1 MGASGSVSIRTN
13 GVAAAASSVES
24 VTVTLRGLPA
34 AIEESVYVHE
44 RFPLIIDPSG
54 QAARFLKYQLGFFY
68 RSDDVV
74 NFTHHNLNRALVGA
88 LQHGRM
94 LALHF
99 PSLHDVSESLF
110 EPRMVPKELI
120 SRSDF
125 YKDEVWQSIVH
136 KEFGDPDISDITPS
150 PEFVF
155 AICTNNGEGVPM
167 SLASTMRVIIVP
179 DEPSKSST
187 EGKGDGSSDNTSA
200 SSPEGESMDA
210 IADIYSAKEVVR

>member
-1 MGASGSVSIRTN
+1 MPINASG
-13 GVAAAASSVES
+13 AAAAAPVES
-24 VTVTLRGLPA
+24 VTVALRGLPA
-34 AIEESVYVHE
+34 AIEESIYVHE

-54 QAARFLKYQLGFFY
+54 QAARFLKYQMGFFY

-74 NFTHHNLNRALVGA
+74 NFTPHNLNRALVGA

-110 EPRMVPKELI
+110 EPGMVPKELI

-125 YKDEVWQSIVH
+125 YTDEVWQSIIH
-136 KEFGDPDISDITPS
+136 KEFGDPDVSDITPS

-155 AICTNNGEGVPM
+155 TICTSNSEVIPT
-167 SLASTMRVIIVP
+167 SLATAMRVIIVP
-179 DEPSKSST
+179 DEAKSSK
-187 EGKGDGSSDNTSA
+187 GPGDGKE
-200 SSPEGESMDA
+200 EGGDSEGMDA
-210 IADIYSAKEVVR
+210 IAEVYSAKEVVR